1 MISSHLRKQVVALS
15 TACALAG
22 AAGIQMARQAAEA
35 AEPVPRVAVAAQEPP
50 QEPPAEPRPPAE
62 PPPPQSP
69 PAEEGKGQPSPP
81 APREQGQERGQSAT
95 EDESGASQQ
104 PTFRT
109 GINFV
114 RVDAI
119 VTDKKGN
126 PITDLTARDFELRED
141 GEPKAIETFRLI
153 RVSGEP
159 EPGEASPSAITSD
172 YVEEA
177 EAARDDV
184 RLMVIFLD
192 DYHVRRGA
200 DLFVRRV
207 LADWVEN
214 HLGTLDMVA
223 VMTPLSSLSE
233 VKFTRNRRLV
243 SAGMRKF
250 LGRKGDYFPRNQF
263 EEQYANYPV
272 EVVERIRNQV
282 SLSALEGLMVKLGG
296 MREGRKTVVLVSE
309 GYSNYVPPQ
318 MNDPVASMPG
328 MGNPNRGNST
338 LGGGMS
344 EDRARF
350 FANTDLHTEL
360 REVFASANRN
370 NTSIYALDPRGL
382 AAFEHDLS
390 QPAVPLTTDSTS
402 LRETMDTL
410 RVLADETDGRAI
422 VNQNDLM
429 SGLNQMLR
437 DSSAYYLLGY
447 TTTKATDGR
456 FHEIKVR
463 VNRDGVDVRAR
474 RGYWAYDEDA
484 VKRLTEATKPGPPPD
499 VTNAL
504 AAVERPRRAQ
514 IIRTWVGS
522 SPGPDGQSQVMFAWE
537 PAAGQ
542 ASERRERVTR
552 VRVTAAGNGGAPYFR
567 GVVPDAG
574 STDTQVTFTAPPGAM
589 QVRLSAEGEDGGV
602 VDSDLLDVRVPDF
615 TTPEVQVAT
624 PAVYRVRT
632 AVEFRGVSKS
642 PNAVPTAAR
651 EFSRTER
658 LLIRF
663 AGSAPGGG
671 AGLKPNARLLNR
683 QGQPM
688 SDLPV
693 GAAPQG
699 GVYTW
704 QVDLPLAGLPPGD
717 FLVELK
723 ATASGKSARELVG
736 FRVGS

>member
-1 MISSHLRKQVVALS
+1 MVHH
-15 TACALAG
+15 G
-22 AAGIQMARQAAEA
+22 AEA
-35 AEPVPRVAVAAQEPP
+35 AAAASRDAAGQSPQAPP
-50 QEPPAEPRPPAE
+50 PERPPAE
-62 PPPPQSP
+62 QAEKP
-69 PAEEGKGQPSPP
+69 PAAPTEQEQEQKQEPGQAGNQEQAE
-81 APREQGQERGQSAT
+81 APE
-95 EDESGASQQ
+95 Q

-119 VTDKKGN
+119 VTDRKGN

-141 GEPKAIETFRLI
+141 GEPQRIEAFRLI
-153 RVSGEP
+153 RVTGEP
-159 EPGEASPSAITSD
+159 DPGEASPRAITSD
-172 YVEEA
+172 YVEES
-177 EAARDDV
+177 EAAREDV

-200 DLFVRRV
+200 DLFVRQV
-207 LADWVEN
+207 LADWVDN
-214 HLGTLDMVA
+214 HLGTTDMVA
-223 VMTPLSSLSE
+223 VMTPLTSLSE

-243 SAGMRKF
+243 ASAMRSF
-250 LGRKGDYFPRNQF
+250 LGRKGDYFPRNEF
-263 EEQYANYPV
+263 EERYANYPV

-328 MGNPNRGNST
+328 FGNTNRRNPT
-338 LGGGMS
+338 LGGDMN

-350 FANTDLHTEL
+350 FANSDLHVYV
-360 REVFASANRN
+360 REAFASANRN

-382 AAFEHDLS
+382 AAFEYDVS
-390 QPAVPLTTDSTS
+390 QPSVPLTTDAGS

-447 TTTKATDGR
+447 TTTKATDGK

-463 VNRDGVDVRAR
+463 VKRDDVDVRAR
-474 RGYWAYDEDA
+474 RGYWAYNEAD
-484 VKRLTEATKPGPPPD
+484 VKRMTEATKPGPPRD
-499 VTNAL
+499 VTDAL
-504 AAVERPRRAQ
+504 AAVERPGRAEV
-514 IIRTWVGS
+514 IRTWVGS
-522 SPGPDGQSQVMFAWE
+522 SPGENGQSQVMFVWE
-537 PAAGQ
+537 PASGAVTG
-542 ASERRERVTR
+542 REDRVAR
-552 VRVTAAGNGGAPYFR
+552 VRVTAAGSGGTPYFR
-567 GVVPDAG
+567 GVVPENG
-574 STDTQVTFTAPPGAM
+574 SANAPVTFTAPPGPM
-589 QVRLSAEGEDGGV
+589 QVRLAAEGKDGGV
-602 VDSDLLDVRVPDF
+602 VDSDLLDISVPDF
-615 TTPEVQVAT
+615 TTPEVHVAT
-624 PAVYRVRT
+624 PAVYRMRT
-632 AVEFRGVSKS
+632 AVEFREASKS
-642 PNAVPTAAR
+642 PNAVPTPSR
-651 EFSRTER
+651 QFSRTER

-663 AGSAPGGG
+663 AGAGPGGNR
-671 AGLKPNARLLNR
+671 GLQPSARLLNR

-688 SDLPV
+688 SDLQV
-693 GAAPQG
+693 GEAPQG
-699 GVYTW
+699 GLYTW

-723 ATASGKSARELVG
+723 AAAGEKSARQLVG